1 MVPAM
6 RDTTLDAPPDA
17 SKPTRRNAMNCPRCE
32 RTVLEE
38 LDRDG
43 LVVDRCPSCRGMWL
57 DRGELEKLIARAGQ
71 EVADLRARHRD
82 WDDDDDDD
90 DRRRHGG
97 YGPAQPHGRKR
108 RWFESF
114 GEIFD

>member
-1 MVPAM
+1 M
-6 RDTTLDAPPDA
+6 T
-17 SKPTRRNAMNCPRCE
+17 CPRCE
-32 RTVLEE
+32 RTTLEE

-43 LVVDRCPSCRGMWL
+43 LTIDRCPQCRGVWL

-71 EVADLRARHRD
+71 EVAEIRAHPARDRD

-90 DRRRHGG
+90 DRRRSSAP
-97 YGPAQPHGRKR
+97 YGQPQPGAPHGQAPYHRKKR
-108 RWFESF
+108 GWLDSL